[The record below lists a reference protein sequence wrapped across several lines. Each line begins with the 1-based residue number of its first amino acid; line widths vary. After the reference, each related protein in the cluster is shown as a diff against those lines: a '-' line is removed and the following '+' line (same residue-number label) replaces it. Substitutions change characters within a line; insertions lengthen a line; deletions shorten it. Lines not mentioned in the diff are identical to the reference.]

1 MRIQILGQ
9 KQHYKEKPMAY
20 HSKGKKKKKP
30 MKKGKGKKRYQR
42 YKDMEELL
50 NYAYTTYGE
59 HQDYNHLFD
68 AVTGGD
74 IASNSEIDQWIKDKD
89 NG

>member
-1 MRIQILGQ
+1 
-9 KQHYKEKPMAY
+9 
-20 HSKGKKKKKP
+20 
-30 MKKGKGKKRYQR
+30 
-42 YKDMEELL
+42 MEELL

-68 AVTGGD
+68 AVTSGD